1 MERASS
7 LIQGRKS
14 FSLARESPSL
24 RWIATIVENL
34 TILLINASSP
44 RKTNSRAR
52 ITMKVMMKRRKRSSS
67 KKEGNHKWF
76 HRKKNGKAYIVG
88 DWLTDI
94 ESSSGFSSS
103 EEENDEKFATIAED
117 LSSPPSSPSYTTHLY
132 LMAKSERKLQDETV
146 IVEDCDSDSDDEYC
160 RVP

>member
-52 ITMKVMMKRRKRSSS
+52 KTMKVMMKRRKRSSS
-67 KKEGNHKWF
+67 KKEGNHK
-76 HRKKNGKAYIVG
+76 
-88 DWLTDI
+88 
-94 ESSSGFSSS
+94 
-103 EEENDEKFATIAED
+103 
-117 LSSPPSSPSYTTHLY
+117 
-132 LMAKSERKLQDETV
+132 
-146 IVEDCDSDSDDEYC
+146 
-160 RVP
+160 